1 MKRIAIV
8 AAVLVVLVYGGDFAV
23 LRSRTRQFGSVRVRV
38 LYAVKMK
45 NRQTEYLPEEAQDES
60 CVNSLFPQL
69 GYAPCWYLTRH
80 RLQTVNVDAGRRDMQ
95 LHMP

>member
-1 MKRIAIV
+1 MKRIAII
-8 AAVLVVLVYGGDFAV
+8 AAVVVVLVYGGDLAA
-23 LRSRTRQFGSVRVRV
+23 LRFRSQEFGSVHVRV
-38 LYAVKMK
+38 MYAVKMK
-45 NRQTEYLPEEAQDES
+45 NRQTEYLPSDAQDLS

-80 RLQTVNVDAGRRDMQ
+80 RLQTVEVDAGRRDML